1 MKSNVLRIGSALLL
15 WVLFGLALQAQTTYY
30 VTPTGNNPSGDGN
43 KWVGK
48 TDEEILTLS
57 EALTQAQAGDQIW
70 LLGFSQITNEEE
82 QVYIA
87 PASGFTL
94 KSGVKL
100 FGGFEGSETKVDQ
113 RPNLGK
119 AYQFTYRSVLSGD
132 IQRNDKSDPANAIFP
147 GNTTRGDNAAHVL
160 VMHAFRNSGDN
171 LNDGSV
177 PTVADGLTIVGGA
190 AKDFGGGIYVKG
202 DAAKAGNEVPYAI
215 EHCYLVDNYAPKGGA
230 IYVDELVKHASGV
243 QSIINQCVVY
253 NNVAGTVVDKENLGG
268 GIYVAGAGN
277 IVNSSIFNNENG
289 GVVLGTEAH
298 LVNATVARNTG
309 GGVDMRYTPS
319 VGDVHVHN
327 SVVWGNSFVFSGIK
341 PVFSYSAYP
350 DAAEG
355 DSYSNYNLSKNNK
368 GEANSPRFDAPSI
381 HTRYEADYNWRATAY
396 PIWSWKLLEN
406 SFLVNLGNGSA
417 YDTYAKGYQ
426 GVVSTDLGGFTRK
439 VGNIDINAYEFQA
452 TPTARI
458 RYVKTDGN
466 DNNDGSS
473 WGKAYKSVQKAIN
486 ELAKTPGV
494 PGEVWIA
501 KGEYFPTALING
513 SGTPASFRMYDG
525 ISLYG
530 GFAGTES
537 SKKER
542 EHGDDGMPWQFTNET
557 VLRGSTYDGKCTWN
571 DEDKKW
577 VLSSASSHVVWFAPL
592 PGKEEFKQQTVIEG
606 ITIEGGKSETTNISA
621 YDEDKG
627 AGVYMVGSKIFL
639 LNSIVKHNASTAQ
652 GGGIYLKDGRVQGCL
667 VYNNSSETIGGG
679 IYVDNA
685 GLILRSMIT
694 NNAAI
699 NGGGVYLDNNA
710 VWEDGMYHPNY
721 LILSTSVISNNTSVH
736 NGAVYCNKGGVILH
750 NTITNNYTPTATDA
764 AAGYASQTGGLYIDS
779 YAKVVSSVLWNNMI
793 KSRKVQ
799 LYAANAE
806 SGDIDFYY
814 CAVANTQNIIWNN
827 ITQQET
833 MAISEN
839 NQIVGDHGEIDPG
852 FEPAGRPTVE
862 GVRGDVTEIDY
873 YWQPVPGSNLRARGM
888 SLGMLP
894 AEVLVAPELDIK
906 GESYARKPA
915 IGAYRVKST
924 PMKPEET
931 AQYIRLYVNVECT
944 EPTHDGSSWEKAYR
958 SLNEAIEY
966 MAQLSEDD
974 VDNREL
980 QVYVMEGD
988 IWPRYAAVNL
998 DPRSATVT
1006 VPAMASGGK
1015 LVIKGGFSSKEEEY
1029 NTWAP
1034 LTYRSQINGNHE
1046 GNNLE
1051 DGLYHCIIVEQ
1062 GAQVELDGFHII
1074 NGYAGNT
1081 ANLKYGAGILV
1092 RDGATVTVK
1101 NTIFE
1106 NNTAVEGAA
1115 IDARGAT
1122 LTLTNC
1128 VVNNNTNL
1136 DQSQPVINAKSLT
1149 LNHVSVVN
1157 NLGAAPASMGTSSF
1171 AAGNTGGNTF
1181 SYASIGAE
1189 GYKNFANPTNK
1200 QGASLG
1206 FDTYLGGYS
1215 NFAPLTSS
1223 ADAGN
1228 LINKANGTPAGLDQD
1243 IAGNERNLGG
1253 APDLGA
1259 YEAKLPANGSVIYVT
1274 ANGAGNMD
1282 GSSWENAIAGNLIYD
1297 VNNKKLVSG
1306 NIPTTDSR
1314 YIGFYDANARPYGE
1328 TSGASKLFFEHLNEQ
1343 NLNASNVNYKT
1354 ETHDGVTHVTGANGI
1369 NIRNNRKEQYVGG
1382 LQYAVELA
1390 AANAAKD
1397 GVQRTVWVAGGTYT
1411 DYKGFV
1417 IRDKVD
1423 VLGGFPNEGTPG
1435 EDDRQPL
1442 ISQYIPAKASD
1453 VDLDKTKYETIIQIQ
1468 ATKPWTYNSN
1478 GNPGA
1483 NPEAKLPAQT
1493 RKPVLFQP
1501 DVCLPTKSPS
1511 GRESSY
1517 SYWNWGRSW
1526 DDWSNHWIYNGYGNS
1541 VPGTSDD
1548 AASNIYR
1555 YNLPEGQRNGTYV
1568 EYSGATWD
1576 GFTIRHGFYT
1586 DYKANRDGGA
1596 GVRMFRGVT
1605 LQNCVVTDNYI
1616 NAHNSSGRGSGIY
1629 CDGSNSKVVNC
1640 FVLNNA
1646 NNSDES
1652 YGGGMYLILGT
1663 SYNTMV
1669 ANNYAKTNGG
1679 GIFIED
1685 AMFYNNTVAFN
1696 KSNGTGGLHQW
1707 TASSGT
1713 STTLKLY
1720 NTIFYGNS
1728 GKAIGVSSVNN
1739 FNGAWNC
1746 YVQTNSSLDGAV
1758 QAKIHDS
1765 QIGTGLA
1772 SPFESANAQTDNN
1785 FRLNATTWCLNNGAE
1800 DLGNDYQGKPV
1811 ELPYTDV
1818 DFTDRIKDCT
1828 VDLGAYER
1836 SNEENVKCDDK
1847 GFYYVTEN
1855 GSGTSDGSSLQNA
1868 ACAMKLQEVLNAAGV
1883 RVKSG
1888 QAAVVKIAGYE
1899 GADPFLYRANTLS
1912 DPNDPQSYT
1921 FVIPYGVTV
1930 EGGYN
1935 GMKTTG
1941 TWTEADRDPMKYRTL
1956 LSAIAQEVGQD
1967 VNGYHTVTFGE
1978 KPSGWQGASD
1988 QKTIIDGLYLIDGKA
2003 TSMAGAGN
2011 PNTRGGGAVVPA
2023 WAHVRNC
2030 VVARNE
2036 AIQGGGLYLLP
2047 GATVS
2052 GTLIM
2057 ENNAEEGAGI
2067 YASNENASASLRAH
2081 MVSNTI
2087 TDNVAANSGG
2097 GVYLENGA
2105 LMASN
2110 CVIWGNSA
2118 SSDKN
2123 VSGVVNMTYEDDVFH
2138 SVEESVAEFY
2148 PFNNTYVETFELP
2161 SNFENTSM
2169 KSEEEFYFTASRT
2182 LKAYSELIK
2191 HGMETEYQKA
2201 LQEKLDISAKDMRG
2215 ISRIQG
2221 DALRIDVGAYAY
2233 EGGVIPVPETDQ
2245 DSVVTRIFVNKE
2257 VGTTVTGDMDQYIGR
2272 SFYTGLSWL
2281 DDALD
2286 YIRKVRQVSGLEDT
2300 EFEIY
2305 LAQGIYK
2312 PSIRCTISSVP
2323 TVDQRLNSYE
2333 IPAGVKIYGGFKG
2346 DEPYSFNLTEI
2357 NTENGVIDLKSVTE
2371 TEYLNEFLSKRTH
2384 SDLNSNG
2391 IDEPWEFE
2399 YQSILSGDIN
2409 VSPTVKNAF
2418 HVIYSSLGSTTHTS
2432 ILLDGLTVKDGET
2445 WHELS
2450 ATEAYDERGRGGAI
2464 YTNGV
2469 DYTLKGCRV
2478 MNCKAVRGG
2487 AIYARDANLTLIGSA
2502 LSGNGTVENAAVPDG
2517 MDTRGGAVH
2526 MTGIH
2531 KDVYLK
2537 AVNTLWGNNE
2547 TTGKGGAISVGNDQN
2562 GLTGSVTLS
2571 LMNNTMVRN
2580 KAAEASAIYA
2590 PVKSG
2595 KASSGKITNTVMWGG
2610 EETGMAKGAVS
2621 AGPEITY
2628 SASDS
2633 PLPDNQHNVFLEK
2646 ENMAVEGPRFA
2657 APTSVPGTAGLDLT
2671 AKWSPASISLLTDAG
2686 NGQLEFNNENIK
2698 SATGAYHDWWAAN
2711 PDLQAADE
2719 TFYMGMPLTEYHR
2732 YKGQRAPF
2740 GESEPKKIDIGL
2752 YEYQYKGNFANMD
2765 QVYVD
2770 VVDRGNASG
2779 DSWGNATSDFRGA
2792 VVALSNPTGGSN
2804 KQDRYIYVHA
2814 GEYPQSQLY
2823 VDNIAYQA
2831 ILNKDNQLFTTLNI
2845 KGSYADNGEQDFS
2858 TPTVIRP
2865 ATGVPADV
2873 LFYTETN
2880 GKTLKMDGIT
2890 FKGATKKAF
2899 ESKNSGKLVLKN
2911 VAFTEN
2917 TAVGANITNEGG
2929 GTALLANVLFADGGT
2944 GLNVEGNGTTVVN
2957 ATFANNQAA
2966 FAGSGVPEI
2975 WNSVAWKSGQQ
2986 VKDSEKYNVNLGDA
3000 TNNDVLAGP
3009 NFVDPEKGNYMIRPS
3024 IKLLDVANTE
3034 MYNTLVGTEAA
3045 SDKDLGNNARLTG
3058 DRLDIGAYEYNAP
3071 LRGIIYV
3078 KSNVV
3083 QTDQTG
3089 SSWENPITDLQG
3101 AIDLASVYIEKEN
3114 AKNAYAFVHRDVTN
3128 AQNIRLNHQGVKVYG
3143 GMQDEMPAEETAAN
3157 LIAARSRVLDDDMS
3171 TINGL
3176 LLDKDCL
3183 LDGFKTTGNIQVNQG
3198 MLSTS
3203 VIEGAATTGES
3214 GVVYNSF
3221 VSGSLKGA
3229 GTAVN
3234 VTSPG
3239 TIETTDK
3246 INVLEQAPDNGYVD
3260 KDIWK
3265 YQLKDDDSRI
3275 NNRSAK
3281 PVEYYMKQAGHEKDL
3296 SGAPR
3301 VRDLMDAGCFES
3313 WNFTGNTPKT
3323 TLTAGE
3329 MPTEN
3334 HVVYVREGVEVDIA
3348 PGLYPEGKNF
3358 NVGFLLLEHG
3368 AGLRGNGNAI
3378 NLTNFAVERN
3388 LNEANKRWDMCYM
3401 PFDIIR
3407 STVNGSSDLSPIT
3420 VQTYD
3425 GARRAAY
3432 DYQFSATDGAWKP
3445 ANITGETGMLLQS
3458 EQDAKVRMY
3467 GNEYIENAGESRTVQ
3482 LTRYNNME
3490 AWDSSNSGS
3499 SAKFTHLENMSWNMF
3514 GSPFL
3519 CAMND
3524 QDMEYGRVIYEKNG
3538 DGFVPRNTTDQQ
3550 GAIGAGSAVL
3560 TQSAT
3565 LQPYEIF
3572 TVAQRKE
3579 ETQQNEGR
3587 NTRLAVALAPQGQ
3600 DGQDELTLT
3609 AVPTEEASEEFNMA
3623 ADGVKM
3629 MTVGQAAQIYLERG
3643 GKQYAMLTAL
3653 DLEGKIDVGVLVPE
3667 SGQYSIF
3674 IPEDCAMED
3683 YETVVL
3689 EDKATGR
3696 VVDLLEG
3703 GYDFQMDEAG
3713 TLNSRFTLSFNRPV
3727 DEDGLTRIRI
3737 QAMGNGQVRIT
3748 GLTDGDQ
3755 ISAYQENGTMT
3766 YSQRVTSPE
3775 KNIAL
3780 PGKVC
3785 LIKVVAADG
3794 REIVKK
3800 LVIR

>member
-57 EALTQAQAGDQIW
+57 EALTQAKAGDQIW

-253 NNVAGTVVDKENLGG
+253 NNVAGTVVGKENLGG

-355 DSYSNYNLSKNNK
+355 DSYSNYNLSKNNQ

-381 HTRYEADYNWRATAY
+381 QIRYETDYNWRATAY

-473 WGKAYKSVQKAIN
+473 WDKAYKSVQKAIN

-501 KGEYFPTALING
+501 AGEYYPTALING

-530 GFAGTES
+530 GFFGTES

-542 EHGDDGMPWQFTNET
+542 QHGAMPWQFANET
-557 VLRGSTYDGKCTWN
+557 VLRGSTYDEKCTWN

-592 PGKEEFKQQTVIEG
+592 PGEEEFKQQTVIEG

-750 NTITNNYTPTATDA
+750 STITSNYTPTATDA

-839 NQIVGDHGEIDPG
+839 NLIVGDHGEIDPG
-852 FEPAGRPTVE
+852 FVSEGLPTDV
-862 GVRGDVTEIDY
+862 GVLSEVKEIDY

-924 PMKPEET
+924 PMKPEKT

-944 EPTHDGSSWEKAYR
+944 EPTHDGSSWKYAYR

-966 MAQLSEDD
+966 MAQLPKEEDD
-974 VDNREL
+974 DNREL

-1006 VPAMASGGK
+1006 VPAMASGRK
-1015 LVIKGGFSSKEEEY
+1015 LVIKGGFSSKKEEY

-1062 GAQVELDGFHII
+1062 GAHVELDGFHII

-1149 LNHVSVVN
+1149 MNHVSVVN

-1171 AAGNTGGNTF
+1171 AAGNTGGNTTF
-1181 SYASIGAE
+1181 TDYPSGIPVD
-1189 GYKNFANPTNK
+1189 KTTFVNPTK
-1200 QGASLG
+1200 APGATLG
-1206 FDTYLGGYS
+1206 FDTHIGGYS
-1215 NFAPLTSS
+1215 SFMPTNQCPVVNLAPETS
-1223 ADAGN
+1223 GFT
-1228 LINKANGTPAGLDQD
+1228 KD
-1243 IAGNERNLGG
+1243 ITGGARSRGG

-1259 YEAKLPANGSVIYVT
+1259 YEAELPENGTVIYVRQGGAGDQSGSSWNNACATIGT
-1274 ANGAGNMD
+1274 ALAKAKAGQEIWVAAGTYNDRISLKDGVDILGGFAKTGNPDNKLDGKNRDISNSNPDFMTTIDGQKGGRVVTQSGNFEVQTIVEGFVIQNGETENSGNSASKNGAGVKLMTNGIIKNCLIENNRYTMNRNNSNQIMGGGGVYID
-1282 GSSWENAIAGNLIYD
+1282 GNGTVENCIIRNNVISAEAYSNLSGAGLFLNGGKLINSLV
-1297 VNNKKLVSG
+1297 VNNTATNIDQGWWTTEGSNILGAAVFVKNTSSIYNCTIAYNKADAAGKAATAGGVWDVTGKSVFINCIVWG
-1306 NIPTTDSR
+1306 NYGIGTTNEST
-1314 YIGFYDANARPYGE
+1314 FQLS
-1328 TSGASKLFFEHLNEQ
+1328 TSGASSGGGYNDNVVNCYISATAKEH
-1343 NLNASNVNYKT
+1343 
-1354 ETHDGVTHVTGANGI
+1354 
-1369 NIRNNRKEQYVGG
+1369 VGG
-1382 LQYAVELA
+1382 DDA
-1390 AANAAKD
+1390 
-1397 GVQRTVWVAGGTYT
+1397 GV
-1411 DYKGFV
+1411 
-1417 IRDKVD
+1417 
-1423 VLGGFPNEGTPG
+1423 
-1435 EDDRQPL
+1435 
-1442 ISQYIPAKASD
+1442 
-1453 VDLDKTKYETIIQIQ
+1453 
-1468 ATKPWTYNSN
+1468 
-1478 GNPGA
+1478 
-1483 NPEAKLPAQT
+1483 
-1493 RKPVLFQP
+1493 
-1501 DVCLPTKSPS
+1501 
-1511 GRESSY
+1511 
-1517 SYWNWGRSW
+1517 W
-1526 DDWSNHWIYNGYGNS
+1526 DDANQCKQYTGYAGN
-1541 VPGTSDD
+1541 
-1548 AASNIYR
+1548 
-1555 YNLPEGQRNGTYV
+1555 NGTDFYNACRNDAPFDNNTY
-1568 EYSGATWD
+1568 ELKNSGT
-1576 GFTIRHGFYT
+1576 
-1586 DYKANRDGGA
+1586 
-1596 GVRMFRGVT
+1596 
-1605 LQNCVVTDNYI
+1605 
-1616 NAHNSSGRGSGIY
+1616 GIY
-1629 CDGSNSKVVNC
+1629 CINKGNNIYVESNDIYV
-1640 FVLNNA
+1640 
-1646 NNSDES
+1646 
-1652 YGGGMYLILGT
+1652 
-1663 SYNTMV
+1663 
-1669 ANNYAKTNGG
+1669 
-1679 GIFIED
+1679 D
-1685 AMFYNNTVAFN
+1685 A
-1696 KSNGTGGLHQW
+1696 TG
-1707 TASSGT
+1707 
-1713 STTLKLY
+1713 
-1720 NTIFYGNS
+1720 
-1728 GKAIGVSSVNN
+1728 
-1739 FNGAWNC
+1739 
-1746 YVQTNSSLDGAV
+1746 
-1758 QAKIHDS
+1758 
-1765 QIGTGLA
+1765 
-1772 SPFESANAQTDNN
+1772 
-1785 FRLNATTWCLNNGAE
+1785 AT
-1800 DLGNDYQGKPV
+1800 
-1811 ELPYTDV
+1811 
-1818 DFTDRIKDCT
+1818 RIQFCT
-1828 VDLGAYER
+1828 VDKGAYE
-1836 SNEENVKCDDK
+1836 STNAITIEPDAD
-1847 GFYYVTEN
+1847 GFYYVTQN
-1855 GSGTSDGSSLQNA
+1855 GSGTSNASSVDNA
-1868 ACAMKLQEVLNAAGV
+1868 SCAMELQRVLNAAGERAKAGKV
-1883 RVKSG
+1883 
-1888 QAAVVKIAGYE
+1888 AVVKIAGYE
-1899 GADPFLYRANTLS
+1899 GANPFLYRANTLS

-1935 GMKTTG
+1935 GKKTTG

-2067 YASNENASASLRAH
+2067 YASNENANASLRAH

-2138 SVEESVAEFY
+2138 FMETSVEKFY

-2201 LQEKLDISAKDMRG
+2201 LQDTLG
-2215 ISRIQG
+2215 ISPVDMQG
-2221 DALRIDVGAYAY
+2221 VSRKQGNALRIDVGAYAY
-2233 EGGVIPVPETDQ
+2233 EGGVIPVPKTDQ
-2245 DSVVTRIFVNKE
+2245 DEVVTRIFVNKE

-2286 YIRKVRQVSGLEDT
+2286 YIRKVRQVSGLEKT
-2300 EFEIY
+2300 KFEIY
-2305 LAQGIYK
+2305 LAQGVYK
-2312 PSIRCTISSVP
+2312 PSNQRQNAAPST
-2323 TVDQRLNSYE
+2323 TVDQRRNSYE

-2346 DEPYSFNLTEI
+2346 DERYSFGLEQVQTEEESEPIELTP
-2357 NTENGVIDLKSVTE
+2357 VTE
-2371 TEYLNEFLSKRTH
+2371 KNLNEFLSQRTH

-2409 VSPTVKNAF
+2409 VSPTVKNAY
-2418 HVIYSSLGSTTHTS
+2418 HVIFSSKGEEETHTS
-2432 ILLDGLTVKDGET
+2432 VLLDGITVKDGET
-2445 WHELS
+2445 WHKLS
-2450 ATEAYDERGRGGAI
+2450 ATEDYDEIGRGGAI

-2502 LSGNGTVENAAVPDG
+2502 LSGNGTVENATVPDG
-2517 MDTRGGAVH
+2517 MDIRGGAVH
-2526 MTGIH
+2526 MTGID
-2531 KDVYLK
+2531 KDVHLW

-2595 KASSGKITNTVMWGG
+2595 KASSGEITNTVMWGG

-2621 AGPEITY
+2621 KGPVITY

-2686 NGQLEFNNENIK
+2686 NGQLNFDDEDIK

-2719 TFYMGMPLTEYHR
+2719 TFYMGMTLTEYHR

-2740 GESEPKKIDIGL
+2740 GDSEPKKIDIGL
-2752 YEYQYKGNFANMD
+2752 YEYQYKGDFANMD

-2804 KQDRYIYVHA
+2804 KQDRYIHVHA

-2823 VDNIAYQA
+2823 VGNIAYQA

-2890 FKGATKKAF
+2890 FKGATEKAF

-2911 VAFTEN
+2911 VAFTKN
-2917 TAVGANITNEGG
+2917 AAIGANITNEGG

-2957 ATFANNQAA
+2957 ATFANNNQDA

-2975 WNSVAWKSGQQ
+2975 WNSVAWKSGTQL
-2986 VKDSEKYNVNLGDA
+2986 VTNSEKYNVNLGDA
-3000 TNNDVLAGP
+3000 INNDVLAGP
-3009 NFVDPEKGNYMIRPS
+3009 NFVDPKNGNYMIRPS
-3024 IKLLDVANTE
+3024 IKLLNVANTK

-3058 DRLDIGAYEYNAP
+3058 DLDIGAYEYNAP
-3071 LRGIIYV
+3071 LRNIIYV

-3101 AIDLASVYIEKEN
+3101 AIDLASVYIEKEK
-3114 AKNAYAFVHRDVTN
+3114 AKNAYVFVHRDVTN

-3183 LDGFKTTGNIQVNQG
+3183 LDGFKTTGNIEVNQG

-3221 VSGSLKGA
+3221 VAGSLKGA

-3246 INVLEQAPDNGYVD
+3246 INVLEQAPENGYVN

-3275 NNRSAK
+3275 NNRSAV

-3368 AGLRGNGNAI
+3368 AGLRGNGNVI
-3378 NLTNFAVERN
+3378 TLTNFAVERN

-3445 ANITGETGMLLQS
+3445 ANITGKTGMLLQS

-3467 GNEYIENAGESRTVQ
+3467 GNKYIENAGESRTVQ

-3629 MTVGQAAQIYLERG
+3629 MTVGKAAQIYLERG
-3643 GKQYAMLTAL
+3643 GKHYSMLTAL

-3689 EDKATGR
+3689 EDKTNGR
-3696 VVDLLEG
+3696 MVDLLEG